1 MLAYNKYIIFNNRR
15 KNIMQLNNQKLELIK
30 KIVNAR
36 LSKAELKEVTAKAE
50 EILNRRNNNKK

>member
-1 MLAYNKYIIFNNRR
+1 ML
-15 KNIMQLNNQKLELIK
+15 LNNLKLELIK

-50 EILNRRNNNKK
+50 EIINRRSNNRK

>member
-1 MLAYNKYIIFNNRR
+1 ML
-15 KNIMQLNNQKLELIK
+15 LNNLKLELIK

-50 EILNRRNNNKK
+50 EIINRRKNDRGKL

>member
-1 MLAYNKYIIFNNRR
+1 
-15 KNIMQLNNQKLELIK
+15 MQLTTSKLELIK

-50 EILNRRNNNKK
+50 EIINRRNNDKRLV